1 MISNNGSNILDFEDP
16 GMLNDE
22 LMNVPGFVNELMNHT
37 LAVSPR
43 PNKPLAFAGALAMTA
58 HLSGRAYRD
67 RRGTRTN
74 LYLAALAPSGMGKD
88 EPRVVNKCLAEAAG
102 CLASVPDS
110 VASGPGLE
118 DAMAEN
124 PSLLLQN
131 DEADTLLAA
140 MRGDGSTA
148 SRLNEMLL
156 RFFSESKSAHALRQK
171 AGDGK
176 VRVIPQPHLT
186 LFATG
191 IPKFFY
197 SALSAKALENGL
209 LGRCLFLE
217 SDEFCPFG
225 DPTDLP
231 LPESVVATAKLWT
244 EQERRA
250 QASGEITPIVI
261 GETPEANAAL
271 RQLKATC
278 DEVTKRLMDSDLGTA
293 AALYVRIPEKATK
306 LALLY
311 ALSASPEHPEISGEA
326 IAWSAKVVTHL
337 TKRML
342 YMAQFYVAEGKFDR
356 LKKRAM
362 SLLAKHNGMLNRAK
376 FVHALNIDSVTF
388 KKLVST
394 LEMCNLIESEL
405 GEHGKAIYHLIAA

>member
-1 MISNNGSNILDFEDP
+1 MNEHKNDILDFEDP
-16 GMLNDE
+16 GTLPDE
-22 LMNVPGFVNELMNHT
+22 LMDVPGFTGELMNHT

-43 PNKPLAFAGALAMTA
+43 PNRPLAFAGALAMTA

-67 RRGTRTN
+67 ARGTRTN

-88 EPRVVNKCLAEAAG
+88 EPRAVNKRLAAAAD

-110 VASGPGLE
+110 IASGPGLE

-148 SRLNEMLL
+148 SRMNEMLL
-156 RFFSESKSAHALRQK
+156 RFFSESKSAHAMRQK

-176 VRVIPQPHLT
+176 VRVIAQPHLT

-197 SALSAKALENGL
+197 AALSAKALENGL
-209 LGRCLFLE
+209 LGRCLFIE
-217 SDEFCPFG
+217 SDEFYPLG
-225 DPTDLP
+225 DPVERP
-231 LPESVVATAKLWT
+231 LPENVVGTARFWAG
-244 EQERRA
+244 QERRA
-250 QASGEITPIVI
+250 QASGEITPVVV
-261 GETPEANAAL
+261 GETPEANARL
-271 RQLKATC
+271 RQLRDTC
-278 DEVTKRLMDSDLGTA
+278 DEVTKRLMASDLGTA

-306 LALLY
+306 LALLW
-311 ALSASPEHPEISGEA
+311 ALSENPEKPEITAEA
-326 IAWSAKVVTHL
+326 IDWGAKVVTHL

-342 YMAQFYVAEGKFDR
+342 YMAQFYVAEGKFDH
-356 LKKRAM
+356 LKKRCVALIAKAGGAIDRT
-362 SLLAKHNGMLNRAK
+362 SLLRSLA
-376 FVHALNIDSVTF
+376 IDAVTF
-388 KKLVST
+388 KKLILT
-394 LEMCNLIESEL
+394 LEMCNLIE
-405 GEHGKAIYHLIAA
+405 GECCERGKIVYHLSAA